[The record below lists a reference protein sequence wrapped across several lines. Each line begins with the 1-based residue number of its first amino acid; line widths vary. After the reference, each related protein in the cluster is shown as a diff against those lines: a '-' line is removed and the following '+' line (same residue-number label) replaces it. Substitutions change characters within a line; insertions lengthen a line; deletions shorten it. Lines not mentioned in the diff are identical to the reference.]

1 MSHPVSAVPRAA
13 RASALEPLAVA
24 VVAADQVLAQR
35 LALVLAEGGHEV
47 VARFDQPGELNGSSW
62 DVTIVAET
70 GSAAARRRLQE
81 HIASL
86 EQPFIVIAPGRGAG
100 AVREALARGA
110 CGVVRT
116 TEVDER
122 LSDAVRAVFAGLL
135 VVPADAA
142 SIFGRP
148 ALSPRE
154 KQVLGLVVL
163 GCSNAEIAAK
173 LKVTE
178 ATVKTHLTSSFRKLG
193 VRTRSDA
200 TARILD
206 PASGLGL
213 GILALT
219 GDGETA
225 A

>member
-1 MSHPVSAVPRAA
+1 M
-13 RASALEPLAVA
+13 
-24 VVAADQVLAQR
+24 
-35 LALVLAEGGHEV
+35 
-47 VARFDQPGELNGSSW
+47 
-62 DVTIVAET
+62 
-70 GSAAARRRLQE
+70 
-81 HIASL
+81 
-86 EQPFIVIAPGRGAG
+86 
-100 AVREALARGA
+100 
-110 CGVVRT
+110 
-116 TEVDER
+116 
-122 LSDAVRAVFAGLL
+122 SDAVRAVFAGLL

-148 ALSPRE
+148 TLSPRE

>member
-116 TEVDER
+116 TEVD
-122 LSDAVRAVFAGLL
+122 
-135 VVPADAA
+135 
-142 SIFGRP
+142 
-148 ALSPRE
+148 
-154 KQVLGLVVL
+154 
-163 GCSNAEIAAK
+163 
-173 LKVTE
+173 
-178 ATVKTHLTSSFRKLG
+178 
-193 VRTRSDA
+193 
-200 TARILD
+200 
-206 PASGLGL
+206 
-213 GILALT
+213 
-219 GDGETA
+219 
-225 A
+225 

>member
-1 MSHPVSAVPRAA
+1 
-13 RASALEPLAVA
+13 
-24 VVAADQVLAQR
+24 
-35 LALVLAEGGHEV
+35 
-47 VARFDQPGELNGSSW
+47 
-62 DVTIVAET
+62 
-70 GSAAARRRLQE
+70 
-81 HIASL
+81 
-86 EQPFIVIAPGRGAG
+86 
-100 AVREALARGA
+100 
-110 CGVVRT
+110 
-116 TEVDER
+116 
-122 LSDAVRAVFAGLL
+122 

-148 ALSPRE
+148 TLSPRE

>member
-1 MSHPVSAVPRAA
+1 MSHTVSAAPRAA
-13 RASALEPLAVA
+13 RASAREPLAVA

-35 LALVLAEGGHEV
+35 LALVLGEGGHEV
-47 VARFDQPGELNGSSW
+47 VARFDRPGELNGGSW

-116 TEVDER
+116 IEVDER
-122 LSDAVRAVFAGLL
+122 LPDAVRAVFAGLL
-135 VVPADAA
+135 VVPMDAA

-148 ALSPRE
+148 TLSPRE

-163 GCSNAEIAAK
+163 GCSNAEIATK
-173 LKVTE
+173 LQVTE

-193 VRTRSDA
+193 VRTRSEA

-206 PASGLGL
+206 PTSGLGL

-219 GDGETA
+219 GDGEA
-225 A
+225 AA

>member
-1 MSHPVSAVPRAA
+1 M
-13 RASALEPLAVA
+13 
-24 VVAADQVLAQR
+24 
-35 LALVLAEGGHEV
+35 
-47 VARFDQPGELNGSSW
+47 
-62 DVTIVAET
+62 TIVAET

-86 EQPFIVIAPGRGAG
+86 EQPFIVIVPGRGAG
-100 AVREALARGA
+100 SVRDALAHGA
-110 CGVVRT
+110 GGVVRA

-122 LSDAVRAVFAGLL
+122 LSEAVRAVSAGLL

-148 ALSPRE
+148 TLSPRE

-163 GCSNAEIAAK
+163 GCSNGEIAAK
-173 LKVTE
+173 LQVTE

-219 GDGETA
+219 GDGEA
-225 A
+225 AA